1 MHLMSVLSC
10 CVLVVTVWLF
20 TEEKAW
26 RQNEEQLFRTR
37 ETQGEDKCTSQR
49 AGKEKGSSADV
60 ALEETKH

>member
-1 MHLMSVLSC
+1 M
-10 CVLVVTVWLF
+10 LVVTVWLF